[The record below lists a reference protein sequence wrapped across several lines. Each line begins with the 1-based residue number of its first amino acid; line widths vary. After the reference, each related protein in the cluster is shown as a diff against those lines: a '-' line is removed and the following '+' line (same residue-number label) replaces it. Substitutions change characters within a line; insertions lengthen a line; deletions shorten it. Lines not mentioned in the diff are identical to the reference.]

1 MKYKVVAYLDTSLS
15 ALNSRHNKIRYK
27 LKKLNWFG
35 IWWTISDN
43 DSEEVLQK
51 QADELNLLK
60 NR

>member
-1 MKYKVVAYLDTSLS
+1 MKYKVVAYLDTSS
-15 ALNSRHNKIRYK
+15 SVMNSRYNKIRYK
-27 LKKLNWFG
+27 LKKLNWLGF
-35 IWWTISDN
+35 WWTISDN